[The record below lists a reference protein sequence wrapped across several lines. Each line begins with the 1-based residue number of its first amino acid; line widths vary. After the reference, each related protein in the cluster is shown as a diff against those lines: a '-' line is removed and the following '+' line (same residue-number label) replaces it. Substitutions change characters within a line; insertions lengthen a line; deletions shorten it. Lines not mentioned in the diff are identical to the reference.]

1 MKGLAALGRGALC
14 TGVAAALCAALC
26 PAPALAA
33 SYLRLP
39 GGRFES
45 ILPQGPVPT
54 LSTPVDV
61 PAFEMRELP
70 VTVGEFRDFVRAHPE
85 WQRRHVPAL
94 FAEKRYLLD
103 WAGATEPGPALQPS
117 APVADVSWFA
127 ARAFCEAEGA
137 RLPTWLEWE
146 YAAAA
151 DETRTDARTDPAWR
165 RRILSW
171 YERPAGTPPGA
182 VGGPPNAY
190 GVRDLHGL
198 VWEWVDDF
206 NALFI
211 AGDSRTQGDPDLL
224 KFCGS
229 GAINIIDKDS
239 YAVLMRVALL
249 SSLKASDTTSTLGF
263 RCARPLEAAP

>member
-1 MKGLAALGRGALC
+1 MKTL
-14 TGVAAALCAALC
+14 VAIVLAALCAA
-26 PAPALAA
+26 PVQAA
-33 SYLRLP
+33 DYVRLP

-61 PAFEMRELP
+61 PAFDMREQP
-70 VTVGEFRDFVRAHPE
+70 VTVAEFRDFVTAHPE
-85 WQRRHVPAL
+85 WQRQQVPAL
-94 FAEKRYLLD
+94 FAEKRYLLG
-103 WAGATEPGPALQPS
+103 WASATEPGPSLRPS
-117 APVADVSWFA
+117 GPVVDVSWFA
-127 ARAFCEAEGA
+127 ARAFCEAEGG

-151 DETRTDARTDPAWR
+151 DETRADARSDPAWR

-171 YERPAGTPPGA
+171 YERPASAQIGT
-182 VGGPPNAY
+182 VGGPPNAH

-249 SSLKASDTTSTLGF
+249 SSLKASDTTSSLGF
-263 RCARPLEAAP
+263 RCVRPL